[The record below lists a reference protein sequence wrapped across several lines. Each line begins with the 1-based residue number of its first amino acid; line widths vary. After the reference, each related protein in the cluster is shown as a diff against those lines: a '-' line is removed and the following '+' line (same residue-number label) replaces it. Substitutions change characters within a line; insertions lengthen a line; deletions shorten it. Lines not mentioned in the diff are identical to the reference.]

1 MLVARRILV
10 SGRVHGVGFR
20 WFAIERASLEGITGW
35 VRNLPAGE
43 VEVMAEGDAEAMDRF
58 ERALRQGPGRARV
71 DELEVDILPPTGR
84 FATFTA
90 RD

>member
-10 SGRVHGVGFR
+10 SGRVQGVGFR

-35 VRNLPAGE
+35 VRNLPTGD

-58 ERALRQGPGRARV
+58 ERALRQGPRGARI
-71 DELEVDILPPTGR
+71 DDATVDILAPTGR
-84 FATFTA
+84 FPTFTA
-90 RD
+90 RH

>member
-10 SGRVHGVGFR
+10 SGRVQGVGYR

-35 VRNLPAGE
+35 VRNLPGGE
-43 VEVMAEGDAEAMDRF
+43 VEVMAEGEAEAMDRF

-71 DELEVDILPPTGR
+71 DDVATDSMAPTGR
-84 FATFTA
+84 FVTFTA
-90 RD
+90 R